1 MYQVP
6 QAFIDE
12 CKSDVRGYKQG
23 RIEVYNADGTYDM
36 TITSEDFLV
45 SFKITS
51 NPYNNNTIIGSAV
64 SRQIEIKL
72 RDDSTI
78 DLTNKRVS
86 LSIQWSYTENN
97 EPQTFA
103 LPFGTYI
110 IESNKDSTIK
120 KQTNFKGYDLLYKFN
135 DKFDPNGFVFSDES
149 TMYDLFVY
157 IAGQN
162 GLPVLNESIVNGDLV
177 ISANPFVNGE
187 TYIEVLRAIAEVAG
201 GFAKVTRDDKLAI
214 SNLALYND
222 EEPNNVEEIVP
233 ENYMEDFEKGQYY
246 TPIERIAI
254 SVDAEISGEDTFRP
268 IDAPDTAKTYGI
280 HGNKLL
286 GMQADR
292 EQVATPIWE
301 AIGGLEYQPFKVT
314 HYGLPYLDS
323 GDLIIVN
330 DGENDYVS
338 YVFNFTIEYQGSFK
352 EVFDTPAI
360 TDVQSK
366 YVQTASLKD
375 TLKTFEFNVDRA
387 NQQVDIISNQV
398 LDGEGNLQVVKTA
411 DFQTTMAGF
420 SDTLTETN
428 SRVDNVTG
436 EITTLN
442 TKTSNLENTIDRLT
456 KKIEDSGGNN
466 IFYYS
471 KKFWVNGES
480 DDPNAQPPMEMV
492 DEYANSVSKMGY
504 IFSTGNSKQVAN
516 VSEDN
521 QHTITFK
528 YKTLVLS
535 DANKVRINGTEYG
548 LNDAI
553 DDQDNPIWKEFL
565 PVANEDEEG
574 NITYSALTLDS
585 GSDEIII
592 EFLTDTPNAIEI
604 CDLMGNIG
612 DTAEY
617 WTQNP
622 NETRT
627 TLVTIDTGITVYD
640 SRDVNNTTLRADSN
654 GVRIIK
660 DYNENQVVQDNQ
672 VIAEFTDKGE
682 KVKEIEVNG
691 TSTLGHLV
699 IQDVGNQIW
708 FSNTFNT

>member
-86 LSIQWSYTENN
+86 LSIQWTYTENN

-135 DKFDPNGFVFSDES
+135 DKFDPNGFAFSNES

-157 IAGQN
+157 VAGQN

-292 EQVATPIWE
+292 EQVATPIWNVL
-301 AIGGLEYQPFKVT
+301 GGFEYQPFKVT

-387 NQQVDIISNQV
+387 NQQVDIISSQV

-471 KKFWVNGES
+471 KKFWVNGAS

-504 IFSTGNSKQVAN
+504 IFSAGNSKQVAN

-528 YKTLVLS
+528 YKTLVPS

-548 LNDAI
+548 LNDAV

-565 PVANEDEEG
+565 PVRKEDEEG
-574 NITYSALTLDS
+574 NVTWEALTLTS

-592 EFLTDTPNAIEI
+592 EFLTDTANAIEV

-660 DYNENQVVQDNQ
+660 DYNENQVVQDSQ